1 MEKQKNRFLAKP
13 FILFGMSL
21 YLIIGV
27 FVLIL
32 TYVILPESNVQN
44 SSAVV
49 DGIIIFMLGVAPI
62 LMFISQLNQ
71 ALSIVTVDERGIHK
85 SLFGRFFKKNFSWNE
100 INSMMVM
107 NRVDTWLF
115 ISKVDMKGF
124 GYNKL
129 LKHKDIIQLGLR
141 PSLLK
146 AIRRYTDMEIENYGV
161 N

>member
-1 MEKQKNRFLAKP
+1 MKNQKNRFIAKP
-13 FILFGMSL
+13 FILFGMVMCL
-21 YLIIGV
+21 TLGIFILLLV
-27 FVLIL
+27 F
-32 TYVILPESNVQN
+32 VILPK
-44 SSAVV
+44 SSWQDETDVTL
-49 DGIIIFMLGVAPI
+49 GIIIFMGGGAPALI
-62 LMFISQLNQ
+62 FISQLNQ
-71 ALSIVTVDERGIHK
+71 SFSIVTIDEKGIHK
-85 SLFGRFFKKNFSWNE
+85 SLFGRFFKKDFSWDE

-129 LKHKDIIQLGLR
+129 LKHKDIIQMGLR
-141 PSLLK
+141 PSLLN